1 MNKSNVNMIICLV
14 SPLYFVPSQVNVT
27 YSFFLIKKKKQNFHK
42 IKSEDVCVYKK
53 VAKQNAMHG
62 F

>member
-1 MNKSNVNMIICLV
+1 MPCI
-14 SPLYFVPSQVNVT
+14 PFVLCSLPVNVT
-27 YSFFLIKKKKQNFHK
+27 YSFILIKKKKQNFHK